1 MKPHRWMMAVEG
13 TKNNISK
20 KWAQDAKLALSIW
33 LQPAES

>member
-1 MKPHRWMMAVEG
+1 MAKEV

-33 LQPAES
+33 LQPAESQERIRKD